1 VIVLVAYLLFFS
13 FILHIISFLA
23 IFVLYQRRSLERVS
37 IPSMKEDIETIH
49 QSIQAFV
56 DEMEA
61 ENEALYEKLIQHIKK
76 KEVSLDEKVKAIIEQ
91 SLKDDQNS
99 ATRSNKHFQA
109 EEKIASLPL
118 PIQSSVESPSSK
130 PSHPIVKSVEKPTE
144 KRIDHLSP
152 LPEESRDAKY
162 QKAIELFQQGFTAD
176 KIAKVLQIGKG
187 EANLIVNMIKK
198 QRTTE
203 KQP

>member
-1 VIVLVAYLLFFS
+1 
-13 FILHIISFLA
+13 
-23 IFVLYQRRSLERVS
+23 
-37 IPSMKEDIETIH
+37 MKEDIETIH

-76 KEVSLDEKVKAIIEQ
+76 KEVNLDEKVKAIIEQ
-91 SLKDDQNS
+91 SQIGDQNPVTR
-99 ATRSNKHFQA
+99 ATKHSQDA
-109 EEKIASLPL
+109 EEIASVPL
-118 PIQSSVESPSSK
+118 PIESYRESPSSN
-130 PSHPIVKSVEKPTE
+130 PSHPIGLSIERLIEKPTE
-144 KRIDHLSP
+144 KGIDNLSTFP
-152 LPEESRDAKY
+152 GESRDAKY
-162 QKAIELFQQGFTAD
+162 QKAIELFQQGFSAD

-198 QRTTE
+198 QRMNG

>member
-1 VIVLVAYLLFFS
+1 
-13 FILHIISFLA
+13 
-23 IFVLYQRRSLERVS
+23 
-37 IPSMKEDIETIH
+37 MKEDIETIH

-76 KEVSLDEKVKAIIEQ
+76 KEVNLVEKVKAIIEQ
-91 SLKDDQNS
+91 AQIHDQNS
-99 ATRSNKHFQA
+99 AARSANHSQVG
-109 EEKIASLPL
+109 EEIASLPL
-118 PIQSSVESPSSK
+118 PIQRNGESLSSSPFYPLEMSVER
-130 PSHPIVKSVEKPTE
+130 PIEMSTEMPTE
-144 KRIDHLSP
+144 KRIDPLSTFP
-152 LPEESRDAKY
+152 AESRDAKY
-162 QKAIELFQQGFTAD
+162 QKAIELFQQGFSAD

-198 QRTTE
+198 QRTTG